1 MQLMD
6 AKFQQRIQKYTTI
19 SELTFMKKKTKK
31 KRIHQ
36 MKEQS
41 KKKSL
46 TLPFKPNIQ
55 ISTKTKPNKKPKY
68 KPNRKRKK

>member
-1 MQLMD
+1 MD

-41 KKKSL
+41 KKK
-46 TLPFKPNIQ
+46 KPHITFQTKYSNINQ
-55 ISTKTKPNKKPKY
+55 DQA
-68 KPNRKRKK
+68 